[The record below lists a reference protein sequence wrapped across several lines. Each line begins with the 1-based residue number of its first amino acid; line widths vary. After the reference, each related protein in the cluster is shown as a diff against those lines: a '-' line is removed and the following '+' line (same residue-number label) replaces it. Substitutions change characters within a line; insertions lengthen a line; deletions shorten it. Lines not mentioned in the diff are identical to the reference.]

1 MSIPHRSNT
10 PQRTIHRHN
19 NWTSIS
25 SQVIYNRA
33 RSIGKFRNSEFLN
46 QQSRNRPLTN
56 KFRTNIKRFSKR
68 FYQNTKKLTTKSE
81 WNRRMDID
89 ESYKYDNKRK
99 YRKVKQV
106 AKNAEAAQIH
116 DIKPQILSKW
126 ITSHTESYHFYRR
139 STNKRRKSYKTQLND
154 LENYSNQLKS
164 SQNNIK
170 SAVTLLKQTAT
181 VKINTDSAETHS
193 EEAIDGDNS
202 NTSSIYSNEK
212 EILDVRLLNRLLNVT
227 TEESSENNKA
237 LNFSIETDDDVEI
250 LKHLK
255 EVLYEK

>member
-1 MSIPHRSNT
+1 
-10 PQRTIHRHN
+10 
-19 NWTSIS
+19 
-25 SQVIYNRA
+25 
-33 RSIGKFRNSEFLN
+33 
-46 QQSRNRPLTN
+46 
-56 KFRTNIKRFSKR
+56 
-68 FYQNTKKLTTKSE
+68 
-81 WNRRMDID
+81 MDID